1 MSTELLA
8 YQSYLL
14 RLWRA
19 PGGAGQP
26 WRASLEDTLTGERR
40 GFADLEALVA
50 YLRDEIE
57 GESAPEQEPGRRS
70 ANHS

>member
-1 MSTELLA
+1 MNAEQPA
-8 YQSYLL
+8 YLSYLL

-26 WRASLEDTLTGERR
+26 WRASLQDTLSGERQ

-50 YLRDEIE
+50 YLHGQIE
-57 GESAPEQEPGRRS
+57 AQSTPEEESGRS
-70 ANHS
+70 PCTL

>member
-1 MSTELLA
+1 MSTEPLA

-19 PGGAGQP
+19 PGGAEQP
-26 WRASLEDTLTGERR
+26 WRASLENPLTGERR

-57 GESAPEQEPGRRS
+57 GESAPEQKPGRRPTNYS
-70 ANHS
+70 

>member
-1 MSTELLA
+1 MSTEPLA

-19 PGGAGQP
+19 PGGAEQP
-26 WRASLEDTLTGERR
+26 WRASLENPLTGERK

-50 YLRDEIE
+50 FLREQIE
-57 GESAPEQEPGRRS
+57 GYPAPVGDTAAYPTIP
-70 ANHS
+70 

>member
-1 MSTELLA
+1 MSTEPLA

-26 WRASLEDTLTGERR
+26 WRASLENTHTGERR
-40 GFADLEALVA
+40 GFADLQALVA
-50 YLRDEIE
+50 YLRVETE
-57 GESAPEQEPGRRS
+57 GESAPEQKPARRTTS
-70 ANHS
+70 HS

>member
-1 MSTELLA
+1 MSTEPLA

-19 PGGAGQP
+19 PGGDEQP
-26 WRASLEDTLTGERR
+26 WRASLQDPLTGERQ

-50 YLRDEIE
+50 YLRDEID
-57 GESAPEQEPGRRS
+57 GKSAPEQEPGRRPS
-70 ANHS
+70 NP

>member
-1 MSTELLA
+1 MSTEPLA

-19 PGGAGQP
+19 PGGDTQP
-26 WRASLEDTLTGERR
+26 WRASLENPLTGERR

-50 YLRDEIE
+50 YLHDEIE
-57 GESAPEQEPGRRS
+57 GESAPAAGPGRRPS
-70 ANHS
+70 NH

>member
-1 MSTELLA
+1 MDTERLA

-26 WRASLEDTLTGERR
+26 WRASLEDTLTGECT
-40 GFADLEALVA
+40 GFADLEALYAFLHVQ
-50 YLRDEIE
+50 IE
-57 GESAPEQEPGRRS
+57 GYPVPGGEPGE
-70 ANHS
+70 AVIVA